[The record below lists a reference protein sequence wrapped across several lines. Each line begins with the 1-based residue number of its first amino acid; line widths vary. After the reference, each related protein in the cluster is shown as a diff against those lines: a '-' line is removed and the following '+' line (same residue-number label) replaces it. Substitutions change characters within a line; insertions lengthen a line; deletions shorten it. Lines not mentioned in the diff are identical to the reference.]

1 MTISFILQMSHTDEN
16 PTFDD
21 IYENEKEFYTDE
33 SEDKPVAKSVSP
45 QKLLQFVNPFSDL
58 FHAAI
63 SVSGDLGVLSLV
75 GSRKCS
81 FECDGSQMLSDLQA
95 SIFQLVF

>member
-1 MTISFILQMSHTDEN
+1 MSHTDEN

-45 QKLLQFVNPFSDL
+45 
-58 FHAAI
+58 
-63 SVSGDLGVLSLV
+63 
-75 GSRKCS
+75 
-81 FECDGSQMLSDLQA
+81 
-95 SIFQLVF
+95 